1 MKRIFRYTIFV
12 LILLF
17 VCFIGFLKIN
27 PPLAHGSIGTTEDKH
42 TVIVALGNKNLLGSI
57 QITDVSIN
65 NNQSAPNAK
74 IQVSDSEKG
83 FMLTDTYALV
93 EDPYGMHDYETFS
106 LDPDTSPLTT
116 KAAMASPV
124 KTSPTPIYGLS
135 ITDDTSIDSINLT
148 YRYFGLVFFKTIKV

>member
-1 MKRIFRYTIFV
+1 MKIIFRYTLFV

-17 VCFIGFLKIN
+17 VFSIVLLKIN

-42 TVIVALGNKNLLGSI
+42 TVIVAVGNKNLLGNI

-74 IQVSDSEKG
+74 IQVSDSDKG

-93 EDPYGMHDYETFS
+93 EDTMHDYETFS
-106 LDPDTSPLTT
+106 LGPDTSPLAN
-116 KAAMASPV
+116 KAVASPAQ
-124 KTSPTPIYGLS
+124 TSPTKIYGLS
-135 ITDDTSIDSINLT
+135 ITEDTSIDSINLT
-148 YRYFGLVFFKTIKV
+148 YRYLGLVFFTTIKV